1 VFRVDGDVWVAD
13 DWTIHPMTGYR
24 WFAIA
29 AALGTLV
36 TLILALRWRRSAAS
50 GASGCLIL

>member
-29 AALGTLV
+29 A
-36 TLILALRWRRSAAS
+36 S